1 MMPADGTK
9 DGEDDDAD
17 LFRRALADARPL
29 RKKRPVPEHPA
40 AKAGQKVTPDA
51 KPDKKSDGRP
61 ASRVPVPLPPAPR
74 PARDLS
80 AGDYTGMDR
89 RTADRFRKGKME
101 IEGRLDLHGMYQ
113 DAAHIS
119 LNDFI
124 VASAAMGRRKV
135 LVITGRGSRVGSGVL
150 RERLPQ
156 WLNQPPC
163 RDHVVSF
170 TTARPQ
176 HGRDGAFYVLL
187 RRKRGDARY

>member
-1 MMPADGTK
+1 MMS
-9 DGEDDDAD
+9 GEDDDDD
-17 LFRRALADARPL
+17 LFRRVFADAKPL
-29 RKKRPVPEHPA
+29 RKKRPVPEHQA
-40 AKAGQKVTPDA
+40 AKAGRKVAPKPVPGKKPAVPAAPKIFVTPRPPA
-51 KPDKKSDGRP
+51 KSDL
-61 ASRVPVPLPPAPR
+61 AT
-74 PARDLS
+74 
-80 AGDYTGMDR
+80 GDFTGMDR
-89 RTADRFRKGKME
+89 RTAERFRKGKME

-113 DAAHIS
+113 DAAHTA

-124 VASAAMGRRKV
+124 LASAAMGRRKV
-135 LVITGRGSRVGSGVL
+135 LVITGRGSREGSGVL

-187 RRKRGDARY
+187 RRKRDRN